1 MPRQATTFATV
12 RQLGLRLPD
21 VEEST
26 SYGEPSLKVGGQMFA
41 CIASNKQAEPDT
53 LVVRLDFDQR
63 DELVAEAPDVYYLK
77 PHYVPYPC
85 VLVRLSRIR
94 PDALADLLRTGWKF
108 VTARRRRKTAV
119 VRPARRRRP
128 ARREPPE

>member
-1 MPRQATTFATV
+1 MPRQTPTFATV
-12 RQLGLRLPD
+12 RKLGLGLPD

-41 CIASNKQAEPDT
+41 CIASNKQAEPGT
-53 LVVRLDFDQR
+53 LVVRLDFEQR
-63 DELVAEAPDVYYLK
+63 DELVAAEPDVYYLK

-94 PDALADLLRTGWKF
+94 RDALADLLLSGGE
-108 VTARRRRKTAV
+108 VVSARK
-119 VRPARRRRP
+119 RRRRP
-128 ARREPPE
+128 